1 MTNYKNV
8 PVLRFRE
15 FKDEWKEKR
24 VGEISTFLDSKRVPI
39 SQSERKTRQGEYPYY
54 GASGIIDYINDY
66 IFDGEYILLGEDGA
80 NIVNRSTPLAFIVK
94 GKIWVNNHA
103 HIISAK
109 GNNKFLAESLERLR
123 YEKYN
128 TGTAQPK
135 LNAQVCK
142 NILINL
148 PTKPEQQK
156 IANFLTATDTK
167 IQQLRQKKELLND
180 YKKGVMQQIF
190 KQDIRFKNDGGG
202 DFEDWE
208 TVQLKDVLSERK
220 TRNSKNKYDE
230 VFSVAKTKGVINQIE
245 HLGRSYASSNISNY
259 KVVFPN
265 DIVYTKSPTSNFP
278 YGIIKQ
284 NQLDRTGVVSVLYA
298 VLKPKNRYLGFILH
312 NYFLIWQNTYNYL
325 HPLVHKGAKN
335 TMNINNTIFLNGRK
349 MKLPTSE
356 AEQQKIANFLSSI
369 DERIGKVS
377 EEIGEMER
385 YKKGLLQGMFV

>member
-8 PVLRFRE
+8 PVLRFKE
-15 FKDEWKEKR
+15 FESEWEVTAISKTLSIGSGRDYKHLENGKIPVYGSGGYMLSVNKYLHEGESVCIGRKGTIDKPIYLNEKFWT
-24 VGEISTFLDSKRVPI
+24 VDTLFYTHTFI
-39 SQSERKTRQGEYPYY
+39 NTIPYFVFLLFNRINWY
-54 GASGIIDYINDY
+54 KYNEASGVPS
-66 IFDGEYILLGEDGA
+66 LSK
-80 NIVNRSTPLAFIVK
+80 STIS
-94 GKIWVNNHA
+94 KI
-103 HIISAK
+103 K
-109 GNNKFLAESLERLR
+109 
-123 YEKYN
+123 
-128 TGTAQPK
+128 
-135 LNAQVCK
+135 
-142 NILINL
+142 INL

-167 IQQLRQKKELLND
+167 IQQLRQKKGLLND

-190 KQDIRFKNDGGG
+190 KQEIRFKNDDGG

-369 DERIGKVS
+369 DEQIGKVS